1 LFLLQELVERERL
14 LDENKEAIELKLVEV
29 HNEKSHVTYLLDQSL
44 VKLQLELQE
53 MNSVRKI
60 TRNESSDVLI
70 NFY

>member
-1 LFLLQELVERERL
+1 MERERL

-53 MNSVRKI
+53 MNSVRKV
-60 TRNESSDVLI
+60 TRRNSTHI
-70 NFY
+70 F